1 MSQPGKHILAAMNAK
16 LSLGEH
22 VGLDRLLAMS
32 TAGYKR
38 CHVVVVVGPI
48 GYGKTTAAAKIADR
62 FGVAPVD
69 GDFILN
75 HYATGLSQER
85 GMGTLSEC
93 ARAIMRD
100 GLLVISCGGGVL
112 GENLKRVWTY
122 KLESWLQTMFP
133 AVTFVTTVGV
143 PGESWD
149 EVTPSKEEM
158 GRIYADQAQVIEA
171 VKGRQ
176 ERGDPHWMG
185 ANPQEVAAA
194 SRNNGRFALSL
205 MEAAGNVFTYPRSL
219 GGEIAEIPDGLFSGL
234 TPMESPGDTLVVNQF
249 RTLYEEFRGH
259 HETNFFDKNGRPL
272 TSSDFDVDLSPQLAL
287 KLTVGG
293 ANGCSLVVLTHR
305 KNKTQH
311 ITLDPG
317 KISGSTPRPPV
328 KMREV
333 ARQYTKGVR
342 EEVSIGGGDVINL
355 SDDNITIEKIT
366 VTPIGVIAGL

>member
-1 MSQPGKHILAAMNAK
+1 MSEPAKHIIAAINAD
-16 LSLGEH
+16 LSFGE
-22 VGLDRLLAMS
+22 VSITDLMAMS
-32 TAGYKR
+32 NAGYKR
-38 CHVVVVVGPI
+38 CHIIVVVGPI
-48 GYGKTTAAAKIADR
+48 GYGKTTAAVKIADTL
-62 FGVAPVD
+62 GVTPVD
-69 GDFILN
+69 GDFILG
-75 HYATGLSQER
+75 HYATGFGQER

-112 GENLKRVWTY
+112 GDTLKRVWTY

-133 AVTFVTTVGV
+133 AVSFQTTVVV
-143 PGESWD
+143 PGEYWG
-149 EVTPSKEEM
+149 EVPPSKEEI

-176 ERGDPHWMG
+176 EREDPHWMG
-185 ANPQEVAAA
+185 ANPQEVAVA

-205 MEAAGNVFTYPRSL
+205 VDIAPKVFTFPRSIQ
-219 GGEIAEIPDGLFSGL
+219 GEMAEIPDRLFNGI
-234 TPMESPGDTLVVNQF
+234 TPMESPEDTVVVCQF

-259 HETNFFDKNGRPL
+259 HETNFFDKKGLPV
-272 TSSDFDVDLSPQLAL
+272 TASDFGVDLSPQSAL

-305 KNKTQH
+305 ENKTQH
-311 ITLDPG
+311 ITLNPG

-333 ARQYTKGVR
+333 ARHYTNGVR
-342 EEVSIGGGDVINL
+342 EEVSIGGGDVIDL
-355 SDDNITIEKIT
+355 SEDNITVEEIT